1 MNLQSYFF
9 RFRSDTENEDR
20 IQNDISKNTNIVKD
34 KKRKKKSGAK
44 SREKSS
50 NNRKKKA
57 SEDIELATV
66 DKSKDSNVTRFQKN
80 GFEEC
85 DSNTSYQAQSAR
97 DWCLCSRSGGFGDGL
112 FSLPSRC

>member
-1 MNLQSYFF
+1 MTFL

-34 KKRKKKSGAK
+34 KKRKKKSGGGAK

-57 SEDIELATV
+57 NDDIELDTV
-66 DKSKDSNVTRFQKN
+66 GSKDSNVARF
-80 GFEEC
+80 
-85 DSNTSYQAQSAR
+85 
-97 DWCLCSRSGGFGDGL
+97 
-112 FSLPSRC
+112 